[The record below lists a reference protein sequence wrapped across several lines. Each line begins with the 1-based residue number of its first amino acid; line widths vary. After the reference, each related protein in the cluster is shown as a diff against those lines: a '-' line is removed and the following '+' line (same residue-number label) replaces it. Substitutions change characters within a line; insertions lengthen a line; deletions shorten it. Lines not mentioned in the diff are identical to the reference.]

1 MVHIRLLEILDEMG
15 VRPYALSGCSMG
27 AVIGALYASGHSGRE
42 IREIALRHYILPQ
55 GIGLQEIWSKRD
67 SILNWAAALLPQFGQ
82 PGLIHADRLLQR
94 LLAPVE
100 SKRFEDLSIPLSIVA
115 TDFWEA
121 KPYIFREGPILPALH
136 SSIAFPG
143 IFEPYEDGGRMLVD
157 GGLVNELPYD
167 LLPDDCDIRIAFD
180 VVGNQVREPRSLS
193 TIEALFGAFQVL
205 QRQIRTSR
213 LEAAPPDLL
222 IQPHIPADIEVWEL
236 AKIGRACDGELID
249 PDAFKEQILAVL
261 E

>member
-15 VRPYALSGCSMG
+15 IRPYAISGCSMG

-82 PGLIHADRLLQR
+82 PGLIHADRLLQG
-94 LLAPVE
+94 LLEPVE

-121 KPYIFREGPILPALH
+121 KPYVFREGPILPALH

-167 LLPDDCDIRIAFD
+167 LLPDDCDIKIAFD

-213 LEAAPPDLL
+213 LEATPPDLL

-249 PDAFKEQILAVL
+249 PDAFKAQILAVL